1 MDNHKN
7 HSFSISSLETSQGRI
22 WVEQYGNDQKSEDR
36 PSLLLIHGFAGST
49 RWWDQL
55 VQHLCHTYHIVA
67 VDMLGHGKSSNGYYG
82 YSIIQQSSAFI
93 EILKDLNVER
103 LVIVGHSLGTHVALA
118 VSEMIQSFQ
127 LHIEVDGLVILDQCP
142 TFDLAT
148 FPRFH
153 TLIETRIIGKNIRRL
168 SPDFLTRR
176 TLDIAFASHSS
187 WGSFFHD
194 PHQPLHDLK
203 RISHTCY
210 REMQKELPLF
220 TQQHSLES
228 RIRSTEVPTLVVF
241 GEHDRLNDVPRSCLS
256 FNQVANTT
264 VAVIR
269 DAGHSPMVERPLLL
283 SQELYPFL
291 RSLGN
296 APTTHS

>member
-1 MDNHKN
+1 M
-7 HSFSISSLETSQGRI
+7 
-22 WVEQYGNDQKSEDR
+22 WVEQYGEEEKSEDQ

-55 VQHLCHTYHIVA
+55 VQRLCHTYHIVT
-67 VDMLGHGKSSNGYYG
+67 VDMLGHGKSSNGHYG
-82 YSIIQQSSAFI
+82 HSIIQQSSAFI
-93 EILKDLNVER
+93 EVLNDLNVER
-103 LVIVGHSLGTHVALA
+103 VIIVGHSLGTHVALA
-118 VSEMIQSFQ
+118 ISELIQSFQ

-176 TLDIAFASHSS
+176 TLGIAFAPHSS
-187 WGSFFHD
+187 WESFFHD
-194 PHQPLHDLK
+194 PNQPLHDLK
-203 RISHTCY
+203 RLSHTCY

-220 TQQHSLES
+220 TQQRSLEA
-228 RIRSTEVPTLVVF
+228 RVRSTEVPTLVIF
-241 GEHDRLNDVPRSCLS
+241 GEHDRLNDVPRSCLR
-256 FNQVANTT
+256 FNQVANIS

-283 SQELYPFL
+283 SRELYPFL
-291 RSLGN
+291 QSLGN